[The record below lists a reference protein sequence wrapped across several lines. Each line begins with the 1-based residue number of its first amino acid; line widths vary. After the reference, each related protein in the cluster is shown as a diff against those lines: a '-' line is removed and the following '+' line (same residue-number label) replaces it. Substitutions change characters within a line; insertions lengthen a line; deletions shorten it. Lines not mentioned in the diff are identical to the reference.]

1 VAAPPDNQPQYFCA
15 SWIGIDGDGSGDV
28 FQAGV
33 ESDVNSGGTT
43 AASIYPWWEWFPISE
58 VQITNLQVNAGDMV
72 TMVLCSEKGAGSTTG
87 TVFFSNR
94 TTGESTSVGLTAPS
108 GTTLVGKSAEWIV
121 EAPTVDGGQSALAD
135 YGEVFF
141 SVCDAYTVGGV
152 TVDGGTGNNIN
163 MTAGSATV
171 SDGILI
177 TPAVVQC
184 EYVGALP

>member
-1 VAAPPDNQPQYFCA
+1 
-15 SWIGIDGDGSGDV
+15 
-28 FQAGV
+28 
-33 ESDVNSGGTT
+33 
-43 AASIYPWWEWFPISE
+43 
-58 VQITNLQVNAGDMV
+58 
-72 TMVLCSEKGAGSTTG
+72 
-87 TVFFSNR
+87 
-94 TTGESTSVGLTAPS
+94 
-108 GTTLVGKSAEWIV
+108 V

-141 SVCDAYTVGGV
+141 SVCDAYTVGGI